1 MSLSEEVEKYT
12 ELTGRD
18 GLHTPIG
25 LIGSFFEGYEKGK
38 AESQS
43 WIPVTER
50 LPEEETEVLVTVY
63 FHGVKDY
70 KGGWNSHIE
79 PKYYTEVASFYDDE
93 WHSYT
98 DEYKIA
104 RNRHEVIAWMPL
116 PEPWKGSDN
125 ED

>member
-1 MSLSEEVEKYT
+1 MKNSEAAYILKNTAFLASSMEKVD
-12 ELTGRD
+12 EAVKLAVNALD
-18 GLHTPIG
+18 GCRWVAV
-25 LIGSFFEGYEKGK
+25 SE
-38 AESQS
+38 Q
-43 WIPVTER
+43 

-116 PEPWKGSDN
+116 PEPYK
-125 ED
+125 EV